1 MMCLKGQ
8 DSEAVLSAEENM
20 LNRNLYLFFS
30 YLKLKKTPPTPVE
43 SGLWFLIKKIE
54 NYPYRKGS

>member
-1 MMCLKGQ
+1 MMCLKDQ

-30 YLKLKKTPPTPVE
+30 YLKLKPPHPLLLEVACD
-43 SGLWFLIKKIE
+43 F
-54 NYPYRKGS
+54 